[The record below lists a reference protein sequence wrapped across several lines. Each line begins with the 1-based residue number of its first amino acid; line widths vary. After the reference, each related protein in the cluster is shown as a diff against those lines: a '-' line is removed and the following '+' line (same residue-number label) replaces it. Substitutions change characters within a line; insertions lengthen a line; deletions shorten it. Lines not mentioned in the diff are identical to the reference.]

1 MPPAVAVDK
10 SLPAGIA
17 AYLAKEERDL
27 ALGKIQREPIPTR
40 TRSRV
45 SLRLSHIVLLF
56 RGWLDFVYS
65 FTYFVLT
72 TLNRL
77 CSRLFLPGSDDNVV
91 ETRRLIKSLAEI
103 YVGK

>member
-1 MPPAVAVDK
+1 MAVDK

-27 ALGKIQREPIPTR
+27 ALGKIQREPSNPTR
-40 TRSRV
+40 TRSISRV
-45 SLRLSHIVLLF
+45 SLRLSHVVLLF

-65 FTYFVLT
+65 FTYSVLT

-77 CSRLFLPGSDDNVV
+77 CSRLCLPGSDDNVV